1 VSSTS
6 STALDIT
13 AMATIQRWTFGPAG
27 DAEVSEGMEEF
38 KWEAD
43 GVAGLDEPVPEAVF
57 RLETDISVSARQVSK
72 VQCP

>member
-1 VSSTS
+1 
-6 STALDIT
+6 
-13 AMATIQRWTFGPAG
+13 
-27 DAEVSEGMEEF
+27 MEEF